1 MTEAMEAVA
10 EAAAEAAT
18 WPQEQGH
25 QRPFRAEFSSAKAA
39 FKNYNNSSKIV
50 FQTSLDKNKQVLNYS
65 RSKIGFLEP
74 LKQPVKSCLV
84 NNPYINRKLQ
94 LHRKVSSCPI
104 YYLYIEY
111 CTPSF
116 QFSLLKL
123 N

>member
-10 EAAAEAAT
+10 EAAEAAT

-94 LHRKVSSCPI
+94 LLRKVSSCPI

>member
-1 MTEAMEAVA
+1 M

-94 LHRKVSSCPI
+94 LQLHRNVSSCPI
-104 YYLYIEY
+104 Y
-111 CTPSF
+111 TT
-116 QFSLLKL
+116 SLQALRA
-123 N
+123 

>member
-1 MTEAMEAVA
+1 MTEAMEAGT
-10 EAAAEAAT
+10 EAAT
-18 WPQEQGH
+18 WPQEQGR
-25 QRPFRAEFSSAKAA
+25 QRPFRAEFSLAKAA

-94 LHRKVSSCPI
+94 LQRNVSS
-104 YYLYIEY
+104 
-111 CTPSF
+111 
-116 QFSLLKL
+116 
-123 N
+123 

>member
-1 MTEAMEAVA
+1 MEAGT
-10 EAAAEAAT
+10 EAAT
-18 WPQEQGH
+18 WPQEQGR

-74 LKQPVKSCLV
+74 LKQPVKSCLI

-94 LHRKVSSCPI
+94 LHRNVSNYVYCSFH
-104 YYLYIEY
+104 YL
-111 CTPSF
+111 S
-116 QFSLLKL
+116 SHD
-123 N
+123 

>member
-1 MTEAMEAVA
+1 MTEAMEAGT
-10 EAAAEAAT
+10 EAAT
-18 WPQEQGH
+18 WPQEQGR

-94 LHRKVSSCPI
+94 LHRNVSTYIAVFITKIEFTVFNAKIEFKVFNATI
-104 YYLYIEY
+104 
-111 CTPSF
+111 
-116 QFSLLKL
+116 
-123 N
+123 